1 MLVTRRRRAGSAG
14 RRQHGEDPV
23 EQTITMPFDEFWS
36 WLLTHPNCILR
47 AGTPDSVLY
56 DDDDLHWHLTTEDS
70 NTLLVQVLRGKR
82 LLGELLVDPEQ
93 ISYVQIAP
101 PERPDEHLFELMV
114 ENEQER
120 FAAYHFVLLH
130 GVDEQDGSFSPGRVH

>member
-1 MLVTRRRRAGSAG
+1 MLVTRRRRAGSGG
-14 RRQHGEDPV
+14 RRRHGEDPV
-23 EQTITMPFDEFWS
+23 EQNITMPFDEFWS
-36 WLLTHPNCILR
+36 WLLAHPNCILR

-70 NTLLVQVLRGKR
+70 NTLLVQILRGKR

-120 FAAYHFVLLH
+120 FPAYHFVLIH
-130 GVDEQDGSFSPGRVH
+130 GLDEQDGSFSPGRVH

>member
-1 MLVTRRRRAGSAG
+1 M
-14 RRQHGEDPV
+14 

-36 WLLTHPNCILR
+36 WLLAHPNCILR

-56 DDDDLHWHLTTEDS
+56 DDEDLHWHLTTEDS